1 MNSKIVLLVDDDCD
15 DVDFFAEVTAEIED
29 IILKCSEDAIEGFKQ
44 LSAMEVIP
52 ALIVVDAGMPRM
64 NGWEFIRLVKR
75 DGRFREIPVIMA
87 ATSSRQKGID
97 EARDLG
103 ADAYIIKPSN
113 FNDLSFL
120 IRNICLSVGEGL
132 KSKLLDLQNDL
143 PENIFVFTEN

>member
-75 DGRFREIPVIMA
+75 DGRFREI
-87 ATSSRQKGID
+87 
-97 EARDLG
+97 
-103 ADAYIIKPSN
+103 
-113 FNDLSFL
+113 
-120 IRNICLSVGEGL
+120 
-132 KSKLLDLQNDL
+132 
-143 PENIFVFTEN
+143 